1 MPRAPAQEA
10 LWHVGATVLG
20 PRTFHRNSRGYFST
34 IMTELA
40 TTHSHGWGLG
50 LVLIIIGVLHLAFRD
65 FYARRS
71 AAIETARQETA
82 PGPLK
87 RRGVYVTGQS
97 ANMVWIVGSSVV
109 FIVVGIILIATHV

>member
-1 MPRAPAQEA
+1 M
-10 LWHVGATVLG
+10 TV
-20 PRTFHRNSRGYFST
+20 
-34 IMTELA
+34 LA

-50 LVLIIIGVLHLAFRD
+50 LVLIVVGVLHLAFRG

-87 RRGVYVTGQS
+87 RHGVYVTGRG

-109 FIVVGIILIATHV
+109 FIVLGIILIATRV